1 MKLAIFGFLL
11 MLSCYSKND
20 ASTQSELSGKVIKI
34 VDGDTY
40 DILLDNHTT
49 KRIRMEGID
58 TPERGMAFYKVAK
71 AYLATLC
78 FGQTVRI
85 VPTNTDRNGRAIAKT
100 FLANGKELGLLMIQA
115 GYAWHFKKYSSDA
128 KLASAEIEARNK
140 RSGLWVDDS
149 PVAPW
154 DWRKKAKAKK

>member
-1 MKLAIFGFLL
+1 MKTVLFFSLVLL
-11 MLSCYSKND
+11 GCFAKKEAANQILVG
-20 ASTQSELSGKVIKI
+20 GKVIKI
-34 VDGDTY
+34 IDGDTF
-40 DILLDNHTT
+40 DILLDDRTT